1 MNNYNVVEF
10 PEEETVEVVPSSWID
25 FASNTCKFPIVS
37 GLGELAKLIKN
48 FAHPSDIWPSFPCR
62 IIGSS
67 YENLLI
73 AREKANRATVTSS
86 IDSDVSPGRSS
97 DGRSRRKRKQDD
109 TVLQKVVITEKDSWG
124 VQTPVKKASKVYK
137 SFSALIPSSSLS
149 PIAEHSFHDVYPLN
163 EGQSINS
170 EQESEE
176 ETPMIVAPP
185 SFQLA
190 EGSGT
195 RIRNQENKLVPTS
208 DNNKLDTNVSTF
220 EPNED
225 QFVVLVH
232 NADPR
237 DSPSAVVDV
246 NLAEFA
252 TKADLNV
259 FKGIMLR
266 QLLKIQRNQTDI
278 LDQLT
283 RLGANSQPTNAIDYS
298 TLPTFPLNSIVSYLA
313 LIGGFT
319 KEEVVRGILRRIFS
333 QPFACQIS
341 YSGKGNN
348 KLAFKDFPQIHK
360 LVFDSVRRHNKF
372 SRITDAEIKKIAQ
385 DFFRFAPSQN
395 KPKEQRAS
403 SN

>member
-1 MNNYNVVEF
+1 MRYQ
-10 PEEETVEVVPSSWID
+10 
-25 FASNTCKFPIVS
+25 
-37 GLGELAKLIKN
+37 
-48 FAHPSDIWPSFPCR
+48 R
-62 IIGSS
+62 IF
-67 YENLLI
+67 L
-73 AREKANRATVTSS
+73 
-86 IDSDVSPGRSS
+86 
-97 DGRSRRKRKQDD
+97 
-109 TVLQKVVITEKDSWG
+109 
-124 VQTPVKKASKVYK
+124 TPVKKASKVYK

-225 QFVVLVH
+225 QFVVLVD

-237 DSPSAVVDV
+237 NSPSAVVDV

-298 TLPTFPLNSIVSYLA
+298 TLPTFPLNSIVEIRGFELFLQLDTDYALAVSYLA